1 MNITYNRRQAIGIG
15 LGSIAGLSLSALTG
29 CDMSAQLTSV
39 QSPISLRMFFWGS
52 ATRDKLTREAIA
64 LFHQSRPDV
73 TITSQYSGNN
83 TYYTKLNAQI
93 ANKRAP
99 DLIQM
104 DMRYIAHYVRNELL
118 LDLSLFIYNQSI
130 DLTDFDALLLESC
143 KVNGTIYGIP
153 LGSNYQCMF
162 YNTTLLE
169 KAGLGPIP
177 GAMTWETFGQYAG
190 ALSHALGNGIYGT
203 SDASGNY
210 DVFEIWIRQRGKEMY
225 TVDGYLDFT
234 LTDVTDWYN
243 YWDTLRKT
251 NACPPMDIQS
261 TLDLTG
267 TPIDSSVIKGK
278 AVFSHLF
285 TNQYEAFHKAT
296 PYALALSVFPKGKV
310 PGIYLKASQL
320 LSISSTTNYPV
331 DATSFVNFVTNDSG
345 ALETLGFER
354 GVPGSMHGR
363 TLLETHA
370 TPTQKAI
377 TAFMDLVASS
387 GVSRPKEVLDPPAA
401 GQIAD
406 ILLRVSQE
414 IGFGKTSILDGANEF
429 YVAAQKA
436 TKNS

>member
-1 MNITYNRRQAIGIG
+1 MTRQA
-15 LGSIAGLSLSALTG
+15 T
-29 CDMSAQLTSV
+29 
-39 QSPISLRMFFWGS
+39 
-52 ATRDKLTREAIA
+52 A

-73 TITSQYSGNN
+73 TITSQYSGND

-93 ANKRAP
+93 ANKSAP

-118 LDLSLFIYNQSI
+118 LDLSLFIYDQRI

-169 KAGLGPIP
+169 RVGWDPIP
-177 GAMTWETFGQYAG
+177 GPMTWETFGQYTG

-234 LTDVTDWYN
+234 LTDVIDWYN
-243 YWDTLRKT
+243 YWDALRKT
-251 NACPPMDIQS
+251 HACPPMNIQS
-261 TLDLTG
+261 ALDLTG
-267 TPIDSSVIKGK
+267 APIDSSVIKGK
-278 AVFSHLF
+278 VVFSHLF

-296 PYALALSVFPKGKV
+296 SYALALSVFPQGKV

-320 LSISSTTNYPV
+320 LSISSTTNYPY
-331 DATSFVNFVTNDSG
+331 DAASFVDFVTNNSD
-345 ALETLGFER
+345 ALETLGYER
-354 GVPGSMHGR
+354 GVPGAAHGR
-363 TLLETHA
+363 TILEAHA
-370 TPTQKAI
+370 TPAQKAI
-377 TAFMDLVASS
+377 TAFMDLVARS
-387 GVSRPKEVLDPPAA
+387 GAARPKEVLDPPAA

-406 ILLRVSQE
+406 VLLRVSQE
-414 IGFGKTSILDGANEF
+414 IGFGKTSVLDGAKEF
-429 YVAAQKA
+429 YVSAQKA